1 MQEHR
6 DSLRPAE
13 VFVLRPDVS
22 YLHRLARHSQWRQP
36 GWGKKFLQPVSE
48 AAKIGAPLHCEPAC
62 PGPHG
67 YAGGRL
73 EKLPEILP
81 ESGAIACPRERR
93 SGLCRADLRRSLGQ
107 KIPQI
112 GPEIVGDKMRRR
124 SKPRHPVIRKRTYG
138 SRARARHSR
147 SCRIGWERF
156 VKISWHVLHL
166 FRRKF
171 PRLGVSSR
179 IDSTGRAK
187 VAPFDSADT
196 GRSSL

>member
-22 YLHRLARHSQWRQP
+22 HFHRLARHSQWWQLC
-36 GWGKKFLQPVSE
+36 WGKEFLQPVSE

-67 YAGGRL
+67 YARGRL
-73 EKLPEILP
+73 EKLPEIFP
-81 ESGAIACPRERR
+81 ESGAVACPRKRR
-93 SGLCRADLRRSLGQ
+93 SSLCRADLRRSLGQ

-112 GPEIVGDKMRRR
+112 GPEIVGDEMRWR
-124 SKPRHPVIRKRTYG
+124 SEPRHSGIRKRTYG
-138 SRARARHSR
+138 SRVRARHSR
-147 SCRIGWERF
+147 SCGIGRERF
-156 VKISWHVLHL
+156 VEISWHVLHL
-166 FRRKF
+166 LGRKY
-171 PRLGVSSR
+171 PCLGVSSR
-179 IDSTGRAK
+179 IDSTGWAK

-196 GRSSL
+196 GRTSL